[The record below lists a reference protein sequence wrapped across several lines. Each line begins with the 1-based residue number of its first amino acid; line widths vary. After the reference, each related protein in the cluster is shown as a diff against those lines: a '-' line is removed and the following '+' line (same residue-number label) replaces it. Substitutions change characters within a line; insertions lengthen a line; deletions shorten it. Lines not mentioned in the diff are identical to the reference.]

1 MKKDL
6 IDVLVIDKP
15 QDMEYQLTISNERE
29 KTKIVKRMERIIR
42 GSIEYKDYIA
52 FLRENVGMDA
62 CAFFNNINKD
72 TSKSLRIEIHHVP
85 FTLFDITK
93 IIVNKY
99 MEEGLPL
106 NELLMAEEVMKVHYS
121 NMVGL
126 IPLSKTLHLMVHGEN
141 AEKVVIPA
149 YMIFGNYKK
158 FIEGRGFFPEYWC
171 SKDEE
176 IIVLSMYDGI
186 GTGRYCLDKMGF
198 TNVKYYAYEI
208 DKYAM
213 TIAKDNYPDIIEC
226 GDAFQ
231 VRNEDWKLTE

>member
-42 GSIEYKDYIA
+42 GSTEYKDYIA

-106 NELLMAEEVMKVHYS
+106 NELLMAEEVMKEHYS

-158 FIEGRGFFPEYWC
+158 FIEEYGDYMNDEDFKKIERLIQRTKEIKESDYKFLEQHYDYIEVDGFKIPE
-171 SKDEE
+171 
-176 IIVLSMYDGI
+176 
-186 GTGRYCLDKMGF
+186 R
-198 TNVKYYAYEI
+198 
-208 DKYAM
+208 
-213 TIAKDNYPDIIEC
+213 IES
-226 GDAFQ
+226 DAEKA
-231 VRNEDWKLTE
+231 VHEVA

>member
-29 KTKIVKRMERIIR
+29 KTKIVKRIERIIR
-42 GSIEYKDYIA
+42 GSTEYKDYIA

-158 FIEGRGFFPEYWC
+158 FIEEYGDYMNDEDFKKIERLIQRTKEIKESDYKFLEQHYDYIEVDGFKIPE
-171 SKDEE
+171 
-176 IIVLSMYDGI
+176 
-186 GTGRYCLDKMGF
+186 R
-198 TNVKYYAYEI
+198 
-208 DKYAM
+208 
-213 TIAKDNYPDIIEC
+213 IES
-226 GDAFQ
+226 DAEKA
-231 VRNEDWKLTE
+231 VHEVA

>member
-42 GSIEYKDYIA
+42 GSTEYKDYIA

-106 NELLMAEEVMKVHYS
+106 NELLMAEEVMEVHYS

-158 FIEGRGFFPEYWC
+158 FIEEYGDYMNDEDFKKIERLIQRTKEIKESDYKFLEQHYDYIEVDGFKIPE
-171 SKDEE
+171 
-176 IIVLSMYDGI
+176 
-186 GTGRYCLDKMGF
+186 R
-198 TNVKYYAYEI
+198 
-208 DKYAM
+208 
-213 TIAKDNYPDIIEC
+213 IES
-226 GDAFQ
+226 DAEKA
-231 VRNEDWKLTE
+231 VHEVA

>member
-1 MKKDL
+1 MANKDL
-6 IDVLVIDKP
+6 IDIFVIDKF
-15 QDMEYQLTISNERE
+15 DTMHSSLTLGNERE
-29 KTKIVKRMERIIR
+29 KTKIIKRIERHIR
-42 GSIEYKDYIA
+42 SSLEYRDYIA
-52 FLRENVGMDA
+52 FLRENVGMDE

-106 NELLMAEEVMKVHYS
+106 NELLMTEEVMKVHYS

-158 FIEGRGFFPEYWC
+158 FIEEYGDYMNDEDFKKIERLIQRTKEIKESDYKFLEQHYDYIEVDGFKIPE
-171 SKDEE
+171 
-176 IIVLSMYDGI
+176 
-186 GTGRYCLDKMGF
+186 R
-198 TNVKYYAYEI
+198 
-208 DKYAM
+208 
-213 TIAKDNYPDIIEC
+213 IES
-226 GDAFQ
+226 DAEKA
-231 VRNEDWKLTE
+231 VHEVA

>member
-29 KTKIVKRMERIIR
+29 KTKLVKRMERIIR

-158 FIEGRGFFPEYWC
+158 FIEEYGDYMNDEDFKKIERLIQRTKEIKESDYKFLEQHYDYIEVDGFKIPE
-171 SKDEE
+171 
-176 IIVLSMYDGI
+176 
-186 GTGRYCLDKMGF
+186 R
-198 TNVKYYAYEI
+198 
-208 DKYAM
+208 
-213 TIAKDNYPDIIEC
+213 IES
-226 GDAFQ
+226 DAEKA
-231 VRNEDWKLTE
+231 VHEVA

>member
-42 GSIEYKDYIA
+42 GSTEYKDYIA

-158 FIEGRGFFPEYWC
+158 FIEEYGDYMNDEDFKKIERLIQRTKEIKESDYKFLEQHYDYIEVDGFKIPE
-171 SKDEE
+171 
-176 IIVLSMYDGI
+176 
-186 GTGRYCLDKMGF
+186 R
-198 TNVKYYAYEI
+198 
-208 DKYAM
+208 
-213 TIAKDNYPDIIEC
+213 IES
-226 GDAFQ
+226 DAEKA
-231 VRNEDWKLTE
+231 VHEVA

>member
-85 FTLFDITK
+85 FTLFDITR

-158 FIEGRGFFPEYWC
+158 FIEEYGDYMNDEDFKKIERLIQRTKEIKESDYKFLEQHYDYIEVDGFKIPE
-171 SKDEE
+171 
-176 IIVLSMYDGI
+176 
-186 GTGRYCLDKMGF
+186 R
-198 TNVKYYAYEI
+198 
-208 DKYAM
+208 
-213 TIAKDNYPDIIEC
+213 IES
-226 GDAFQ
+226 DAEKA
-231 VRNEDWKLTE
+231 VHEVA

>member
-42 GSIEYKDYIA
+42 GSTEYKDYIA

-106 NELLMAEEVMKVHYS
+106 NELIMAEEVMKVHYS

-158 FIEGRGFFPEYWC
+158 FIEEYGDYMNDEDFKKIERLIQRTKEIKESDYKFLEQHYDYIEVDGFKIPE
-171 SKDEE
+171 
-176 IIVLSMYDGI
+176 
-186 GTGRYCLDKMGF
+186 R
-198 TNVKYYAYEI
+198 
-208 DKYAM
+208 
-213 TIAKDNYPDIIEC
+213 IES
-226 GDAFQ
+226 DAEKA
-231 VRNEDWKLTE
+231 VHEVA

>member
-42 GSIEYKDYIA
+42 GSTEYKDYIA

-85 FTLFDITK
+85 FTLFDITR
-93 IIVNKY
+93 IICNKY

-158 FIEGRGFFPEYWC
+158 FIEEYGDYMNDEDFKKIERLIQRTKEIKESDYKFLEQHYDYIEVDGFKIPE
-171 SKDEE
+171 
-176 IIVLSMYDGI
+176 
-186 GTGRYCLDKMGF
+186 R
-198 TNVKYYAYEI
+198 
-208 DKYAM
+208 
-213 TIAKDNYPDIIEC
+213 IES
-226 GDAFQ
+226 DAEKA
-231 VRNEDWKLTE
+231 VHEVA

>member
-149 YMIFGNYKK
+149 YMIFGKYKK
-158 FIEGRGFFPEYWC
+158 FIEEYGDYMNDEDFKKIERLIQRTKEIKESDYKFLEQHYDYIEVDGFKIPE
-171 SKDEE
+171 
-176 IIVLSMYDGI
+176 
-186 GTGRYCLDKMGF
+186 R
-198 TNVKYYAYEI
+198 
-208 DKYAM
+208 
-213 TIAKDNYPDIIEC
+213 IES
-226 GDAFQ
+226 DAEKADHE
-231 VRNEDWKLTE
+231 VA

>member
-42 GSIEYKDYIA
+42 GSTEYKDYIA

-85 FTLFDITK
+85 FTLFDITR

-158 FIEGRGFFPEYWC
+158 FIEEYGDYMNDEDFKKIERLIQRTKEIKESDYKFLEQHYDYIEVDGFKIPE
-171 SKDEE
+171 
-176 IIVLSMYDGI
+176 
-186 GTGRYCLDKMGF
+186 R
-198 TNVKYYAYEI
+198 
-208 DKYAM
+208 
-213 TIAKDNYPDIIEC
+213 IES
-226 GDAFQ
+226 DAEKS
-231 VRNEDWKLTE
+231 VHEVA

>member
-1 MKKDL
+1 MEKDL

-42 GSIEYKDYIA
+42 GSTEYKDYIA

-158 FIEGRGFFPEYWC
+158 FIEEYGDYMNDEDFKKIERLIQRTKEIKESDYKFLEQHYDYIEVDGFKIPE
-171 SKDEE
+171 
-176 IIVLSMYDGI
+176 
-186 GTGRYCLDKMGF
+186 R
-198 TNVKYYAYEI
+198 
-208 DKYAM
+208 
-213 TIAKDNYPDIIEC
+213 IES
-226 GDAFQ
+226 DAEKA
-231 VRNEDWKLTE
+231 VHEVA

>member
-158 FIEGRGFFPEYWC
+158 FIEEYGDYMNDEDFKKIERLIQRTKEIKESDYKFLEQHYDYIEVDGFKIPE
-171 SKDEE
+171 
-176 IIVLSMYDGI
+176 
-186 GTGRYCLDKMGF
+186 R
-198 TNVKYYAYEI
+198 
-208 DKYAM
+208 
-213 TIAKDNYPDIIEC
+213 IES
-226 GDAFQ
+226 DAEKA
-231 VRNEDWKLTE
+231 VHEVA

>member
-42 GSIEYKDYIA
+42 GSTEYKDYIA

-62 CAFFNNINKD
+62 CAFFNNISKD

-158 FIEGRGFFPEYWC
+158 FIEEYGDYMNDEDFKKIERLIQRTKEIKESDYKFLEQHYDYIEVDGFKIPE
-171 SKDEE
+171 
-176 IIVLSMYDGI
+176 
-186 GTGRYCLDKMGF
+186 R
-198 TNVKYYAYEI
+198 
-208 DKYAM
+208 
-213 TIAKDNYPDIIEC
+213 IES
-226 GDAFQ
+226 DAEKA
-231 VRNEDWKLTE
+231 VHEVA

>member
-42 GSIEYKDYIA
+42 GSTEYKDYIA

-85 FTLFDITK
+85 FTLFDITR

-158 FIEGRGFFPEYWC
+158 FIEEYGDYMNDEDFKKIERLIQRTKEIKESDYKFLEQHYDYIEVDGFKIPE
-171 SKDEE
+171 
-176 IIVLSMYDGI
+176 
-186 GTGRYCLDKMGF
+186 R
-198 TNVKYYAYEI
+198 
-208 DKYAM
+208 
-213 TIAKDNYPDIIEC
+213 IES
-226 GDAFQ
+226 DAEKA
-231 VRNEDWKLTE
+231 VHEVA

>member
-29 KTKIVKRMERIIR
+29 KTNIVKRMERIIR
-42 GSIEYKDYIA
+42 GSTEYKDYIA

-158 FIEGRGFFPEYWC
+158 FIEEYGDYMNDEDFKKIERLIQRTKEIKESDYKFLEQHYDYIEVDGFKIPE
-171 SKDEE
+171 
-176 IIVLSMYDGI
+176 
-186 GTGRYCLDKMGF
+186 R
-198 TNVKYYAYEI
+198 
-208 DKYAM
+208 
-213 TIAKDNYPDIIEC
+213 IES
-226 GDAFQ
+226 DAEKA
-231 VRNEDWKLTE
+231 VHEVA